1 MKILILLLF
10 GALITLG
17 ILTLISWKV
26 KNPQT
31 AQSIIIHAMQKSVNM
46 NKHQGELPP
55 FEFCYHGVDY
65 SIITEYYFTV

>member
-1 MKILILLLF
+1 
-10 GALITLG
+10 
-17 ILTLISWKV
+17 
-26 KNPQT
+26 
-31 AQSIIIHAMQKSVNM
+31 MQKSVNM